1 MKYKKKKNSYENN
14 AGGKKYSQ
22 KKIKATKRPVSE
34 LKRREMKIV
43 QVWTI
48 DIYLVL
54 ILFSYNSCSFFS
66 KSYFTYIY
74 IYISTGLLEMVAD
87 NSFSIRITESHRKS
101 YFC

>member
-1 MKYKKKKNSYENN
+1 MQAGKNTAKRKLKKT
-14 AGGKKYSQ
+14 
-22 KKIKATKRPVSE
+22 KATKKPVSE

-74 IYISTGLLEMVAD
+74 I
-87 NSFSIRITESHRKS
+87 HRS
-101 YFC
+101 S